1 MRITTVTLSLLLAAP
16 ALSVAQD
23 RPPRPPSPSP
33 SSASSQTSR
42 PDATDSSAARPPR
55 PPPPATSPTS
65 SSAPPRPPGPGDSG
79 RPPPPGPGPGGGPGW
94 AAPPPVYYPPPF
106 WAGFGWGWG
115 YYPLYPVY
123 TEVTPGYAV
132 PAAPPTH
139 QVASTLRA
147 TGAFGSG
154 DTGMVGMAFAVDTR
168 GAGFNMGF
176 DAFDPSSGGV
186 LAGTSGSSSS
196 YGFGTI
202 HFAYPLLE
210 GAAYRLRLEAGGSWL
225 TVPSSSWGSATDAFG
240 FDLGASANLGLF
252 GPLGFEGHARI
263 TPYPVQVVDL
273 RAAAALRGGPLS
285 VTFGYRVID
294 VAQDTRTGPAAR
306 FEGPEIGMGLIF

>member
-1 MRITTVTLSLLLAAP
+1 MRITTATLSLLLAAP

-23 RPPRPPSPSP
+23 RPPRPPAASPA
-33 SSASSQTSR
+33 SASPQSSR
-42 PDATDSSAARPPR
+42 PDATDASVARPPR
-55 PPPPATSPTS
+55 PPAPVPSPP

-79 RPPPPGPGPGGGPGW
+79 RPPPVGPGPGGGPGW
-94 AAPPPVYYPPPF
+94 APLPPVYYPPPF

-132 PAAPPTH
+132 PASPPAH

-176 DAFDPSSGGV
+176 DAFDQQS
-186 LAGTSGSSSS
+186 L
-196 YGFGTI
+196 
-202 HFAYPLLE
+202 
-210 GAAYRLRLEAGGSWL
+210 
-225 TVPSSSWGSATDAFG
+225 
-240 FDLGASANLGLF
+240 
-252 GPLGFEGHARI
+252 
-263 TPYPVQVVDL
+263 
-273 RAAAALRGGPLS
+273 
-285 VTFGYRVID
+285 
-294 VAQDTRTGPAAR
+294 
-306 FEGPEIGMGLIF
+306 